1 MTIEK
6 LNLPAKQNAVQEKIN
21 EIIEDTQLEDLD
33 NVSISNPSQG
43 QNLSYDATNHVW
55 KNTPVST
62 TIPWGGL
69 TGDMADQ
76 SDLQEAL
83 DGKINTSAKG
93 AANGVASLDANKK
106 VPSAQIP
113 DLSSTYSTVANTVS
127 NVAAGETADKIS
139 VTKNGST
146 STITINNVAAAT
158 KATQDGD
165 GNVIKTTYAKVS
177 SLADVATSGSYT
189 DLSDKPT
196 IPTVNNATLTIQKN
210 GTTVKTFTA
219 NASSDVT
226 ANITVPTNTNELTNG
241 AGFITSSALSPYAK
255 SADLAAVATSGSY
268 NDLSNKPTIPT
279 ITDTYSATSSNG
291 MSGKAVA
298 SAISNKADKATSL
311 SGYGITDAYTKTE
324 IDGMVSAG
332 MHYKGTKANY
342 ASLPTTGNVI
352 GDLWNVTDTGAN
364 YAWNGTG
371 WDKMSENIDLS
382 GYVPTSRTI
391 NSKALTGNITLS
403 ASDVGALP
411 SNTPIPSKTSD
422 LTNDSGFI
430 TGVAWGD
437 VTGKPSTFTPS
448 AHNQASNT
456 INAMTGYS
464 KPSSTG
470 AIGTSDTLNAAI
482 GKLEKGLDGKQAS
495 GNYVTHG
502 ASAQVGSATKGV
514 YIASDGAAT
523 AMTYEVNKSVPADAV
538 FTDTVYTHPITSGNK
553 HIPSGGS
560 SGQFLKWSADGTA
573 TWAADNNNAVTNTL
587 NTTAKAYLTGTT
599 TATTN
604 TGGQVFDTGVYL
616 TTTAGKFNANS
627 VSLGAEN
634 VSMQYNSNTKSV
646 DFIFA

>member
-55 KNTPVST
+55 KNTTVSAT
-62 TIPWGGL
+62 MPWGGL

-76 SDLQEAL
+76 SDLQQAL
-83 DGKINTSAKG
+83 NSKAD
-93 AANGVASLDANKK
+93 
-106 VPSAQIP
+106 
-113 DLSSTYSTVANTVS
+113 SS
-127 NVAAGETADKIS
+127 GL
-139 VTKNGST
+139 
-146 STITINNVAAAT
+146 AT
-158 KATQDGD
+158 
-165 GNVIKTTYAKVS
+165 
-177 SLADVATSGSYT
+177 VATSGSYD
-189 DLSDKPT
+189 DLSNKPT
-196 IPTVNNATLTIQKN
+196 IPTVNNGTLTIQVN
-210 GTTVKTFTA
+210 GTSIGTFTA
-219 NASSDVT
+219 NQSGNTT
-226 ANITVPTNTNELTNG
+226 ANVLVPDSATWGNISGTLSNQTDLQTALDGKQGTISDLTTIRAG
-241 AGFITSSALSPYAK
+241 ATAGSTAVQPG
-255 SADLAAVATSGSY
+255 DLATVATSGSY

-332 MHYKGTKANY
+332 MHYKGTKAS
-342 ASLPTTGNVI
+342 ASALPTTGNVI

-364 YAWNGTG
+364 YAWDGTA
-371 WDKMSENIDLS
+371 WDKLSENIDLS

-403 ASDVGALP
+403 ASDVGAL
-411 SNTPIPSKTSD
+411 SSDTPIPSKTSD

-470 AIGTSDTLNAAI
+470 AIGTSDTLNTAI
-482 GKLEKGLDGKQAS
+482 GKLEKGLDDKQAS

-538 FTDTVYTHPITSGNK
+538 FTDTVYTHPTTSGNKHIPSGGSSGQILKYSADGTATWANEYSYTHPTTSGNK

-587 NTTAKAYLTGTT
+587 NTTSKAYLTGTT

-646 DFIFA
+646 DFIFS

>member
-55 KNTPVST
+55 KNTTVSAT
-62 TIPWGGL
+62 MPWGGL

-76 SDLQEAL
+76 SDLQQAL
-83 DGKINTSAKG
+83 NSKAD
-93 AANGVASLDANKK
+93 
-106 VPSAQIP
+106 
-113 DLSSTYSTVANTVS
+113 SS
-127 NVAAGETADKIS
+127 GL
-139 VTKNGST
+139 
-146 STITINNVAAAT
+146 AT
-158 KATQDGD
+158 
-165 GNVIKTTYAKVS
+165 
-177 SLADVATSGSYT
+177 VATSGSYD
-189 DLSDKPT
+189 DLSNKPT
-196 IPTVNNATLTIQKN
+196 IPTVNNGTLTIQVN
-210 GTTVKTFTA
+210 GTSIGTFTA
-219 NASSDVT
+219 NQSGNTT
-226 ANITVPTNTNELTNG
+226 ANVLVPDSATWGNISGTLSNQTDLQTALDGKQGTISDLTTIRAG
-241 AGFITSSALSPYAK
+241 ATAGSTAVQPG
-255 SADLAAVATSGSY
+255 DLATVATSGSY

-403 ASDVGALP
+403 ASDVGAL
-411 SNTPIPSKTSD
+411 SSDTPIPSKTSD

-470 AIGTSDTLNAAI
+470 AIGTSDTLNTAI
-482 GKLEKGLDGKQAS
+482 GKLEKGLDDKQAS

-538 FTDTVYTHPITSGNK
+538 FTDTVYTHPTTSGNKHIPSGGSSGQILKYSADGTATWANEYSYTHPTTSGNK

-587 NTTAKAYLTGTT
+587 NTTSKAYLTGTT
-599 TATTN
+599 IATTN